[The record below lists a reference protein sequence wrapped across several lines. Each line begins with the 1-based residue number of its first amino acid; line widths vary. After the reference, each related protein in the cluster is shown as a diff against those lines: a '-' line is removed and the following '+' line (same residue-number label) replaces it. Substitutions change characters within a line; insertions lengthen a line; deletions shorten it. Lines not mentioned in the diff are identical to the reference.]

1 MDDEILIRGSIIDI
15 IHIYIFEKGYNCEN
29 CECDQW
35 IFFWIF
41 LQYILLHTPP
51 PPFRILIS
59 WISLPEDFF
68 FAKGEK
74 EEKCNNKIV
83 DFKKLSKD
91 EVRRVVK
98 LNINRLIPP
107 TNSFS
112 LRLIIGYLPLIGYN
126 YIFIINVEI

>member
-1 MDDEILIRGSIIDI
+1 MWSMNFLLDI
-15 IHIYIFEKGYNCEN
+15 FVIHSSPHSSPSVSYFNFLNLSPETS
-29 CECDQW
+29 
-35 IFFWIF
+35 F
-41 LQYILLHTPP
+41 LQ
-51 PPFRILIS
+51 
-59 WISLPEDFF
+59 
-68 FAKGEK
+68 KEK